1 MFQKNPERRRS
12 GMNRRNLG
20 SMYGGTLG
28 IPAIWMAHRVHAVRA
43 RPRATR
49 VQIRSRRICQAVH
62 AEIGIAE
69 ESS

>member
-1 MFQKNPERRRS
+1 MLQKNPERHRS

-20 SMYGGTLG
+20 FMDGGALG

-43 RPRATR
+43 TPRATR